1 MPNTDMVQCMNHV
14 KASSETACESINV
27 RKDNRFYVVGKYGYL
42 SGSCIRLD
50 SFNSLTPGYIHT
62 VP

>member
-27 RKDNRFYVVGKYGYL
+27 RKIIVSMLLENMV
-42 SGSCIRLD
+42 I
-50 SFNSLTPGYIHT
+50 
-62 VP
+62 